1 LSQALRG
8 RLCLPA
14 LLVLAA
20 ALAAVP
26 AAAAGPDAAAR
37 QKAANRVAY
46 NQIKDRTFTG
56 VRGDGAE
63 VVWTFCANGRY
74 EVATDGGVSKGK
86 GWKVSE
92 AVVRQGGKSITA
104 FVAGGGGLEVAL
116 LKQGP
121 QWKVGVASLGRVLYP
136 GKATRTSAAATCA
149 AL

>member
-1 LSQALRG
+1 LSQRLRG

-14 LLVLAA
+14 LLLLAA
-20 ALAAVP
+20 ALVAVP
-26 AAAAGPDAAAR
+26 ASAAAPGADAK
-37 QKAANRVAY
+37 QKAADRVAY

-63 VVWTFCANGRY
+63 VVWTFCADGRF
-74 EVATDGGVSKGK
+74 EANTDGGISKGNS
-86 GWKVSE
+86 WKVSG
-92 AVVRQGGKSITA
+92 AVVKQGGKSIKA
-104 FVAGGGGLEVAL
+104 FVEGSGGFEVAL